1 MTERPAV
8 GIDPVGLWAM
18 IARRVAGVT
27 GWRRYGLAW
36 LLGAIAALAL
46 APIHAVPVLLVS
58 FTGLVWQLGGV
69 PSARSGFAVGWWFG
83 AGYFVAGLYWIMFA
97 LLTDPEKFA
106 WMIPFAIGGLSALLA
121 MFIGLAALST
131 RLVPSG
137 GAAAVFLL
145 AAGWAAMEWARGT
158 VLTGFP
164 WNTIGNVWAFSPT
177 MMQFASV
184 TGVYGLGLV
193 TVAIAAAPSVLG
205 AAAGRGRIPVLI
217 AGLALAV
224 LWAGGATRLADVPE
238 SYDSTVKLRL
248 VQANIAQDHKWRSD
262 LRARQF
268 ENYLRLSQQ
277 PFPDNSPPTHVI
289 WPETAA
295 PFFLA
300 DEPRARRAMARVVS
314 PGGALITGTLRSES
328 QPGRP
333 RKIWNSLQAID
344 NGGIVLGSSD
354 KFHLVPFGEYVP
366 FRSILKFSKITQ
378 GMTDFSTGQGPGTMR
393 INGLPPFS
401 PLICYEVIFPGAVV
415 DRADRPGWIL
425 NVTNDAWF
433 GTSSGPHQHFASARM
448 RAVEEGLPLVRAANT
463 GISGVVDGYGRLVAR
478 LGLGVEGVVD
488 APLPPSLPPTIYSRW
503 GNAVAALLI
512 LAALVVGW
520 LCARAES
527 RSTPL

>member
-8 GIDPVGLWAM
+8 GLWAT

-106 WMIPFAIGGLSALLA
+106 WMIPFAIGGLSTLLA
-121 MFIGLAALST
+121 MFIGLATLST

-137 GAAAVFLL
+137 GAAGVFLL

-205 AAAGRGRIPVLI
+205 GSAGRGRIPVLI

-268 ENYLRLSQQ
+268 EKYLRLSRQ
-277 PFPDNSPPTHVI
+277 PFPDNSHPTHVI

-328 QPGRP
+328 QPGQP
-333 RKIWNSLQAID
+333 QKIWNSLQAID
-344 NGGIVLGSSD
+344 NGGVVLGSSD
-354 KFHLVPFGEYVP
+354 KFHLVPFGEIQQQVVLSAPPALRIVIY
-366 FRSILKFSKITQ
+366 RRL
-378 GMTDFSTGQGPGTMR
+378 MMR
-393 INGLPPFS
+393 ISERLASVCGAQALVTGEAVGQVASQTLENISTINEVVNMPVLR
-401 PLICYEVIFPGAVV
+401 PLIGSDKEEITREARRLGTYPISIIPDQDCCTLFMPRSPATKARLADVQRAEDALPIAGMV
-415 DRADRPGWIL
+415 D
-425 NVTNDAWF
+425 T
-433 GTSSGPHQHFASARM
+433 
-448 RAVEEGLPLVRAANT
+448 AVE
-463 GISGVVDGYGRLVAR
+463 
-478 LGLGVEGVVD
+478 
-488 APLPPSLPPTIYSRW
+488 
-503 GNAVAALLI
+503 
-512 LAALVVGW
+512 
-520 LCARAES
+520 RAES
-527 RSTPL
+527 KEFVFP